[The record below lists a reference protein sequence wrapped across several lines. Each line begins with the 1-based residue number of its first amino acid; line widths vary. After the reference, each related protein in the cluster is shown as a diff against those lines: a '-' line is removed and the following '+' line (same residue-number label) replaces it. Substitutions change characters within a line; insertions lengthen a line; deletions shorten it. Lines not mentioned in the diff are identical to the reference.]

1 MKVILVRHTSVDVPP
16 GTCYG
21 QTDIPLRPTFEQE
34 AILTS
39 SALHPHAPFDQV
51 YTSPLSRCTR
61 LATFCGYADAQRD
74 KRLLEM
80 NFGEWEMKR
89 YDEIKDPQVQAWY
102 ANWKQVSATGGE
114 SFIQQYERVAQFL
127 SELKEK
133 PYSKIAIFAHGGV
146 LTCAK
151 MYAEGISAEEAFA
164 SPTPYGGIISLK
176 I

>member
-1 MKVILVRHTSVDVPP
+1 MEVILVRHTSVDVPT

-21 QTDIPLRPTFEQE
+21 QTNVPLRSTFEEE
-34 AILTS
+34 AMIVASTLQGY
-39 SALHPHAPFDQV
+39 APFDRV

-80 NFGEWEMKR
+80 NFGEWEMQR
-89 YDEIKDPQVQAWY
+89 YEEIEDPQLQAWY
-102 ANWKQVSATGGE
+102 ADWKLVSATGGE
-114 SFIQQYERVAQFL
+114 SFVQQYERVVQFL

-133 PYSKIAIFAHGGV
+133 PYSKVAIFSHGGV

-151 MYAEGISAEEAFA
+151 MYAEGLSAEEAFA
-164 SPTPYGGIISLK
+164 SPTPYGGIINLT